1 MTARRKVFQTF
12 YYGWFIVFIGGLGI
26 FFSGP
31 GQTYSNSAFID
42 EYIQD
47 FGWSRTE
54 VSSLYSTATLIAGL
68 TMMFVGRFID
78 RYGQRF
84 MMVTVG
90 IVFALACFF
99 NSMVTN
105 MVMLAVGFFMVRL
118 LGQGTMS
125 LIPNTLVAQWFVKKR
140 GRAFSFMTM
149 GSFISAMLFP
159 IINTWLIQTWDWQV
173 AWQFWGVMLL
183 VVFVPFAL
191 FGVRNRPEQM
201 GLEPDGLQKS
211 KDDNTEPVMG
221 TATLP
226 EAEADWTLKE
236 AMRTWAFWGILIS
249 VGIPAMINTGIT
261 FHIMSIF
268 DTNGLSPGI
277 AAMVLSLMAFVG
289 MPMSLIS
296 GFITEKVPTNYLLA
310 SVFVIEIIFLLL
322 LLVTESFLLA
332 VLFGVVWGA
341 ANGLERIGM
350 NVIWPDYF
358 GRKYVGS
365 INGVGMTMVVI
376 GSSLGPLPFGAGF
389 DLFHN
394 YTPVLLA
401 SLIFPVAG
409 VICAVTA
416 KRPQKAKLDAIRAR
430 QD

>member
-1 MTARRKVFQTF
+1 MSGRNFLNRF

-31 GQTYSNSAFID
+31 GQTYSNAAFID
-42 EYIQD
+42 QYIED

-54 VSSLYSTATLIAGL
+54 VSSLYSTATLIAGIM
-68 TMMFVGRFID
+68 MMFVGRYID

-90 IVFALACFF
+90 TVFALACFW
-99 NSMVTN
+99 NSMVSN
-105 MVMLAVGFFMVRL
+105 MFMLAIGFFFVRL

-125 LIPNTLVAQWFVKKR
+125 LIPNTLTAQWFVKKR
-140 GRAFSFMTM
+140 GRAFSFMTL
-149 GSFISAMLFP
+149 GSFASATLFP
-159 IINTWLIQTWDWQV
+159 VINTWIIDTWDWQM
-173 AWQFWGVMLL
+173 AWRFWGVALL

-191 FGVRNRPEQM
+191 FGVRNRPEEI
-201 GLEPDGLQKS
+201 GLEPDGLRS
-211 KDDNTEPVMG
+211 ESDDETNELIAS
-221 TATLP
+221 TALP
-226 EAEADWTLKE
+226 ESDEDFTLKE

-261 FHIMSIF
+261 FHIISIF
-268 DTNGLSPGI
+268 DTNGLSPAI
-277 AAMVLSLMAFVG
+277 AAMVLSLMAFAGIPV
-289 MPMSLIS
+289 SFVS
-296 GFITEKVPTNYLLA
+296 GFITERIPTNYLLA
-310 SVFVIEIIFLLL
+310 SVFVIEIIFLLM
-322 LLVTESFLLA
+322 LLVTESALMA
-332 VLFGVVWGA
+332 ILFGIVWGA

-350 NVIWPDYF
+350 NIIWPDYF

-394 YTPVLLA
+394 YTPVLLV
-401 SLIFPVAG
+401 SLAFPIIGAV
-409 VICAVTA
+409 CAISA
-416 KRPQKAKLDAIRAR
+416 KRPEKTKLQAH
-430 QD
+430 

>member
-1 MTARRKVFQTF
+1 MTGTKKVFQSF
-12 YYGWFIVFIGGLGI
+12 YYGWFIVFIGGLGL

-42 EYIQD
+42 QYIND

-54 VSSLYSTATLIAGL
+54 VSSLYSTATLVAGL

-78 RYGQRF
+78 RYGQRL

-90 IVFALACFF
+90 TGFAIACFF
-99 NSMVTN
+99 NSMVSN
-105 MVMLAVGFFMVRL
+105 MFMLAIGFFFVRL

-140 GRAFSFMTM
+140 GRAFSFMTI

-159 IINTWLIQTWDWQV
+159 IINTWLIQTWDWQM
-173 AWQFWGVMLL
+173 AWRFWGVALL
-183 VVFVPFAL
+183 IVFVPFAL
-191 FGVRNRPEQM
+191 FGVRNKPEEM
-201 GLEPDGLQKS
+201 GLEPDGTKTPKNEALV
-211 KDDNTEPVMG
+211 DTTD
-221 TATLP
+221 LP
-226 EAEADWTLKE
+226 ESEEDWTLKE

-249 VGIPAMINTGIT
+249 VGIPAMVNTGIT
-261 FHIMSIF
+261 FHIISIF
-268 DTNGLSPGI
+268 DTNGLSPGV

-289 MPMSLIS
+289 MPMSFVS

-310 SVFVIEIIFLLL
+310 SVFLIEIIFLLL
-322 LLVTESFLLA
+322 LLITDNMLMA
-332 VLFGVVWGA
+332 VVFGVIWGA

-350 NVIWPDYF
+350 NVIWPDFF

-389 DLFHN
+389 DIFHD
-394 YTPVLLA
+394 YTPVLLVT
-401 SLIFPVAG
+401 LIFPLIG
-409 VICAVTA
+409 LICAVTA
-416 KRPQKAKLDAIRAR
+416 RRPNKRKLQIN
-430 QD
+430 

>member
-1 MTARRKVFQTF
+1 MTGRGKIFQTF

-42 EYIQD
+42 QYIQD

-54 VSSLYSTATLIAGL
+54 VSSLYSTATLIAGI
-68 TMMFVGRFID
+68 MMMVVGRFID

-90 IVFALACFF
+90 TVFALACFW

-105 MVMLAVGFFMVRL
+105 MAMLAVGFFLVRL

-125 LIPNTLVAQWFVKKR
+125 LIPNTLAAQWFVKKR
-140 GRAFSFMTM
+140 GRAFSFMTL
-149 GSFISAMLFP
+149 GSFASAMLFP
-159 IINTWLIQTWDWQV
+159 IINTWIIETWGWPI
-173 AWQFWGVMLL
+173 AWRFWGVALL

-191 FGVRNRPEQM
+191 FGVRNRPEEM
-201 GLEPDGLQKS
+201 GLEPDGFQ
-211 KDDNTEPVMG
+211 TETENETGEPIAG
-221 TATLP
+221 TTLP
-226 EAEADWTLKE
+226 ESNEDFTLKE

-261 FHIMSIF
+261 FHIISIF
-268 DTNGLSPGI
+268 DTNGLSSAV
-277 AAMVLSLMAFVG
+277 AAMVLSLMAFAG
-289 MPMSLIS
+289 IPISFIS
-296 GFITEKVPTNYLLA
+296 GFITERIPTNYLLA
-310 SVFVIEIIFLLL
+310 SVFVIEIIFLFMLL
-322 LLVTESFLLA
+322 ITNSVFMA
-332 VLFGVVWGA
+332 ILFGIVWGA

-350 NVIWPDYF
+350 NIIWPDYF

-401 SLIFPVAG
+401 SLTFPVIGA
-409 VICAVTA
+409 ICAITA
-416 KRPQKAKLDAIRAR
+416 KRPDKAKLHSH
-430 QD
+430 

>member
-1 MTARRKVFQTF
+1 MKGKTGFFQKI

-42 EYIQD
+42 QYIND

-54 VSSLYSTATLIAGL
+54 VSSLYSSATLIAGL

-78 RYGQRF
+78 KYGQRF

-90 IVFALACFF
+90 TVFALACFF

-105 MVMLAVGFFMVRL
+105 MLMLGIGFFLVRL

-125 LIPNTLVAQWFVKKR
+125 LIPNTLVAQWFVEKR

-149 GSFISAMLFP
+149 GSFISAMVFP
-159 IINTWLIQTWDWQV
+159 IINTWLIQTWDWQI
-173 AWQFWGVMLL
+173 AWRFWGVMLL

-191 FGVRNRPEQM
+191 FGVRNRPEEM
-201 GLEPDGLQKS
+201 GLEPDGAKS
-211 KDDNTEPVMG
+211 SADEKTESVTG
-221 TATLP
+221 TALP
-226 EAEADWTLKE
+226 EAEEDWTLKE

-261 FHIMSIF
+261 FHIISIF
-268 DTNGLSPGI
+268 NTNNLSAGI
-277 AAMVLSLMAFVG
+277 AAMVLSLMAFAG

-296 GFITEKVPTNYLLA
+296 GFITEKIQTNYLLA
-310 SVFVIEIIFLLL
+310 SVFVIEIIFLLML
-322 LLVTESFLLA
+322 LITNSFLMA
-332 VLFGVVWGA
+332 VLFGIVWGI

-365 INGVGMTMVVI
+365 INGVGMTMVVL

-389 DLFHN
+389 DIFHN

-401 SLIFPVAG
+401 SLAFPAVG
-409 VICAVTA
+409 LFCAVSA
-416 KRPQKAKLDAIRAR
+416 NKPEKSKLAAIRTR
-430 QD
+430 N

>member
-1 MTARRKVFQTF
+1 MTERGKVFQRI

-42 EYIQD
+42 QYIQE

-90 IVFALACFF
+90 TVFALACFF
-99 NSMVTN
+99 NSMVSN
-105 MVMLAVGFFMVRL
+105 MFMLAIGFFLVRL

-125 LIPNTLVAQWFVKKR
+125 LIPNTLTAQWFVKKR
-140 GRAFSFMTM
+140 GRAFSFMTL
-149 GSFISAMLFP
+149 GSFASAMLFP
-159 IINTWLIQTWDWQV
+159 IINTWIIETWDWQM
-173 AWQFWGVMLL
+173 AWRFWGVALL
-183 VVFVPFAL
+183 IVFVPFAL
-191 FGVRNRPEQM
+191 FGVRNRPEEM
-201 GLEPDGLQKS
+201 GLEPDGSQS
-211 KDDNTEPVMG
+211 DDGESTEPAAG
-221 TATLP
+221 TVLP
-226 EAEADWTLKE
+226 EAKEDWTLKE

-261 FHIMSIF
+261 FHIISIF
-268 DTNGLSPGI
+268 DTNGLSPAI
-277 AAMVLSLMAFVG
+277 AAMVLSLMAFAGIPV
-289 MPMSLIS
+289 SFVS
-296 GFITEKVPTNYLLA
+296 GFITERIPTNYLLA
-310 SVFVIEIIFLLL
+310 SVFFIEIIFLLM
-322 LLVTESFLLA
+322 LLVTKNVMMA
-332 VLFGVVWGA
+332 VLFGIVWGA

-389 DLFHN
+389 DIFHN

-401 SLIFPVAG
+401 SLAFPVIG
-409 VICAVTA
+409 ILCAVSA
-416 KRPQKAKLDAIRAR
+416 KRPDKAKLNAH
-430 QD
+430 